1 MPFTATVLT
10 MFPDAFPGP
19 LGVSLIGAAWREQ
32 DLWRLETVDIRGFS
46 KDKRGFLDDT
56 PSGGGAGQVM
66 RADVVAA
73 ALDSVARD
81 GRPLLYMSA
90 RGRPLTQAMVADWS
104 Q

>member
-19 LGVSLIGAAWREQ
+19 LGVSLIGSASREQ
-32 DLWRLETVDIRGFS
+32 GLGRPATVDIRAFFT
-46 KDKRGFLDDT
+46 DKGGFLDAA
-56 PSGGGAGQVM
+56 PGGGGPGQVM

-73 ALDSVARD
+73 ALDSVERE

-90 RGRPLTQAMVADWS
+90 RGRPLTQALVAD
-104 Q
+104 